1 MAISNEILSST
12 LRVLA
17 EREVDNL
24 YKNVPF
30 LNEVRNSGGVE
41 VIDGGSKID
50 RALILAEHSSIT
62 QLSSGYEAVNL
73 AVADALKNASYEF
86 CDFVAPIVI
95 TKKEELSNRG
105 ERAIISIVEARM
117 KSVMGMLQREFE
129 KQIVANSSTVLTE
142 LNTLNGCEG
151 TAGGLAI
158 NGSTTGFLEA
168 AAFGS
173 QFNSVGGLSK
183 ATYTTFNNQFL
194 NVTGGGGTFSS
205 DAVENMTEMYIECQ
219 NNSPMGVPNLILSS
233 PAAYKNYKTVLFA
246 KERYMPEDTLD
257 GGKLALAFASAK
269 MYVDPFL
276 PSTAGPNSISLYML
290 NTEFMKLVIDSDA
303 NFTVGDFEH
312 ISGYASRAAHIMCRC
327 QLITDHLAS
336 HALIVNA
343 ET

>member
-86 CDFVAPIVI
+86 CDFVAPVVI

-129 KQIVANSSTVLTE
+129 TQIVANGSTVLTE
-142 LNTLNGCEG
+142 LNTLFG
-151 TAGGLAI
+151 TADASAS
-158 NGSTTGFLEA
+158 NTGFLEA
-168 AAFGS
+168 LAYGS
-173 QFNSVGGLSK
+173 QANTVGGLDK
-183 ATYTTFNNQFL
+183 GTYTTFNNQ
-194 NVTGGGGTFSS
+194 VSAAGGTFATTGPVS
-205 DAVENMTEMYIECQ
+205 VMTDLYIECQ
-219 NNSPMGVPNLILSS
+219 NFSPLGS
-233 PAAYKNYKTVLFA
+233 
-246 KERYMPEDTLD
+246 
-257 GGKLALAFASAK
+257 
-269 MYVDPFL
+269 
-276 PSTAGPNSISLYML
+276 
-290 NTEFMKLVIDSDA
+290 
-303 NFTVGDFEH
+303 
-312 ISGYASRAAHIMCRC
+312 
-327 QLITDHLAS
+327 
-336 HALIVNA
+336 
-343 ET
+343 

>member
-168 AAFGS
+168 AAYGS
-173 QFNSVGGLSK
+173 QFNSG
-183 ATYTTFNNQFL
+183 
-194 NVTGGGGTFSS
+194 
-205 DAVENMTEMYIECQ
+205 
-219 NNSPMGVPNLILSS
+219 
-233 PAAYKNYKTVLFA
+233 
-246 KERYMPEDTLD
+246 YMPEDTRD

>member
-86 CDFVAPIVI
+86 CDFVAPVVI

-129 KQIVANSSTVLTE
+129 TQIVANGSTVLTE
-142 LNTLNGCEG
+142 LNTLFG
-151 TAGGLAI
+151 TADA
-158 NGSTTGFLEA
+158 SASSTGFLEA
-168 AAFGS
+168 LAYGS
-173 QFNSVGGLSK
+173 QTNIVGGLDK
-183 ATYTTFNNQFL
+183 GTYTTFNNQ
-194 NVTGGGGTFSS
+194 VSAAGGSFDGNE
-205 DAVENMTEMYIECQ
+205 VELMTQLYIECQ
-219 NNSPMGVPNLILSS
+219 NFSPMGTPNLILAS
-233 PAAYKNYKTVLFA
+233 PASYKLYKKALFD

-257 GGKLALAFASAK
+257 GGRLALAFAGAK

-276 PSTAGPNSISLYML
+276 PAGAAGVNQVSMYFL
-290 NTEFMKLVIDSDA
+290 NTEFIKLVVDSDA
-303 NFTVGDFEH
+303 NFAVGEFEH

-327 QLITDHLAS
+327 QIITDHLGS
-336 HALIVNA
+336 QGIITNA
-343 ET
+343 EA

>member
-86 CDFVAPIVI
+86 CDFVAPVVI

-129 KQIVANSSTVLTE
+129 TQIVANGSTVLTE
-142 LNTLNGCEG
+142 LNTLFG
-151 TAGGLAI
+151 TADASAS
-158 NGSTTGFLEA
+158 NTGFLEA
-168 AAFGS
+168 LAYGS
-173 QFNSVGGLSK
+173 QANTVGGLDK
-183 ATYTTFNNQFL
+183 GTYTTFNNQ
-194 NVTGGGGTFSS
+194 VSAAGGTFATTGPVS
-205 DAVENMTEMYIECQ
+205 VMTDLYIECQ
-219 NNSPMGVPNLILSS
+219 NFSPMGTPNLILAS
-233 PAAYKNYKTVLFA
+233 PASYKLYKDALFA

-257 GGKLALAFASAK
+257 GGRLALAFAGAK

-276 PSTAGPNSISLYML
+276 PAGAVGANQISMYFL
-290 NTEFMKLVIDSDA
+290 NTEFIKLVVDSDA
-303 NFTVGDFEH
+303 NFAVGEFEH

-327 QLITDHLAS
+327 QIITDHLGS
-336 HALIVNA
+336 QGIVTQA

>member
-105 ERAIISIVEARM
+105 ERAIISIVEART

-129 KQIVANSSTVLTE
+129 KQIIANSSTVLTE
-142 LNTLNGCEG
+142 LNTLFG
-151 TAGGLAI
+151 TADATA
-158 NGSTTGFLEA
+158 STTGFLENRT
-168 AAFGS
+168 FGTS
-173 QFNSVGGLSK
+173 QTNTVGGLSK
-183 ATYTTFNNQFL
+183 ATYTTFNNQFV
-194 NVTGGGGTFSS
+194 NAGGSFVG
-205 DAVENMTEMYIECQ
+205 DEVALMTELYIECQ
-219 NNSPMGVPNLILSS
+219 NFSPMGTPNLILAS
-233 PAAYKNYKTVLFA
+233 PASYKLYKSALFD

-257 GGKLALAFASAK
+257 GGRLALAFAGAK
-269 MYVDPFL
+269 MYVDPFM
-276 PSTAGPNSISLYML
+276 PAGTGANAVSMYFL
-290 NTEFMKLVIDSDA
+290 NTDFMKLVIDSDA
-303 NFTVGDFEH
+303 NFSVGEFEH

-336 HALIVNA
+336 QGIITNA
-343 ET
+343 EA

>member
-73 AVADALKNASYEF
+73 AVADALKNASFEF

-105 ERAIISIVEARM
+105 ERAIISIVEART

-142 LNTLNGCEG
+142 LNTLFG
-151 TAGGLAI
+151 TADATAS
-158 NGSTTGFLEA
+158 NTGFLEA
-168 AAFGS
+168 LAYGS
-173 QFNSVGGLSK
+173 QTNTVGGLAK
-183 ATYTTFNNQFL
+183 NTYTTFNNQ
-194 NVTGGGGTFSS
+194 VSAAGGAFATNGPVSF
-205 DAVENMTEMYIECQ
+205 MTDLYIECQ
-219 NNSPMGVPNLILSS
+219 NFSPSGTPNLILSS
-233 PAAYKNYKTVLFA
+233 PASYKLYKNALFE

-257 GGKLALAFASAK
+257 GGRLALAFAGAK
-269 MYVDPFL
+269 MYVDPFM
-276 PSTAGPNSISLYML
+276 PAGAVSANQVSMYFL
-290 NTEFMKLVIDSDA
+290 NTDFMKLVIDSDA
-303 NFTVGDFEH
+303 NFSVGEFEH

-327 QLITDHLAS
+327 QLITDHLGS
-336 HALIVNA
+336 QGVITQA

>member
-86 CDFVAPIVI
+86 CDFVAPVVI

-129 KQIVANSSTVLTE
+129 TQIVANGSTVLTE
-142 LNTLNGCEG
+142 LNTLFG
-151 TAGGLAI
+151 TADATA
-158 NGSTTGFLEA
+158 STTGFLENRA
-168 AAFGS
+168 YGTS
-173 QFNSVGGLSK
+173 QTNTVGGLSK
-183 ATYTTFNNQFL
+183 ATYTTFNNQFV
-194 NVTGGGGTFSS
+194 NAGGSFVGDEVSL
-205 DAVENMTEMYIECQ
+205 MTELYIECQ
-219 NNSPMGVPNLILSS
+219 NFSPMGTPNLILAS
-233 PAAYKNYKTVLFA
+233 PASYKLYKNALFD

-257 GGKLALAFASAK
+257 GGKLALAFAGSK

-276 PSTAGPNSISLYML
+276 PAGTGANAVSMYFL
-290 NTEFMKLVIDSDA
+290 NTEFMKLVVDSDA
-303 NFTVGDFEH
+303 NFAVGEFEH

-327 QLITDHLAS
+327 QIITDHLGS
-336 HALIVNA
+336 QGIITNA
-343 ET
+343 EA

>member
-142 LNTLNGCEG
+142 LNTLNGAAG
-151 TAGGLAI
+151 LAGGLNI
-158 NGSTTGFLEA
+158 SGSGTGFLEA
-168 AAFGS
+168 DAYGG
-173 QFNSVGGLSK
+173 QGNTVGGLSK
-183 ATYTTFNNQFL
+183 ATYTTFNNQFK
-194 NVTGGGGTFSS
+194 NSTAGGGTFSANAIA
-205 DAVENMTEMYIECQ
+205 DMTEMYIECQ

-233 PAAYKNYKTVLFA
+233 PAAYKNYKTLLFA
-246 KERYMPEDTLD
+246 NERYMPEDTLD

-276 PSTAGPNSISLYML
+276 PVTSGPNSLSIYML

-303 NFTVGDFEH
+303 NFTVSDFEH